1 MPGKKLKLVKINS
14 ALVAANEENYNS
26 NFHTE
31 NEAPGEPIPTED
43 IPQESI
49 QTTNLTNAQA
59 QLIIDASRSSL
70 HTRELSRIYTE
81 ELEELA
87 SSFQSLLFPSQGLLT
102 TSHRATNFILRCM
115 ERQEG
120 VELFFLPFDENMRT
134 EKEYRVFCVP
144 PDGRVTCISQYRWHK
159 PNIFFGHAGE
169 DVAIIIDQVKKGALS
184 YHHEIL
190 LGLNIGNGGDMDK
203 LLLKQGFTFDIMF
216 DEGSGKCKFIE
227 PNSFGARS
235 GCGSCLFHWLND
247 GIYFTV
253 ELRISI

>member
-1 MPGKKLKLVKINS
+1 MLAPPKKTARDVVL
-14 ALVAANEENYNS
+14 
-26 NFHTE
+26 
-31 NEAPGEPIPTED
+31 
-43 IPQESI
+43 
-49 QTTNLTNAQA
+49 
-59 QLIIDASRSSL
+59 R
-70 HTRELSRIYTE
+70 
-81 ELEELA
+81 
-87 SSFQSLLFPSQGLLT
+87 LT

-253 ELRISI
+253 TRPRKRWNMMRWNCGSQFSGRQTQ